1 MSVRYTRYTVTACA
15 DYYTNELG
23 LFPGLI
29 NYLKYNHINNLA
41 QEDRV
46 MTGIITLKFENI

>member
-46 MTGIITLKFENI
+46 MTGIITMKFENI